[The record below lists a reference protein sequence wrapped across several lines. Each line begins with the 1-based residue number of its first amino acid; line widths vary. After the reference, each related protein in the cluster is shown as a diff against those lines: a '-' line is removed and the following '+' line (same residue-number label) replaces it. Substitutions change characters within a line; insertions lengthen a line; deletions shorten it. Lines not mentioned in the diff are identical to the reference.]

1 FQQAHWVFS
10 RMMRFLLMSVNR
22 SIFSPFGEAVNRVAT
37 RAHRLS
43 QRLPLH
49 SAPYAGQPR
58 LLIARQTGRT
68 VVVLKLIETG
78 VAHQRPPALE
88 IVVDA
93 ITAAVPSLLILSTRV
108 RT

>member
-1 FQQAHWVFS
+1 
-10 RMMRFLLMSVNR
+10 
-22 SIFSPFGEAVNRVAT
+22 
-37 RAHRLS
+37 
-43 QRLPLH
+43 
-49 SAPYAGQPR
+49 APYAGQPR

-108 RT
+108 RTEQHATRLERAVQIAQHTRQFLQRNMEQHRVGKNAVEMGWGQA